1 MWAPNRHCFVV
12 VAKRRQVTIVLAGRG
27 TWVLVNF
34 EPRIELDDN
43 CLRFSFQIKVF
54 NLIISGTWVLV
65 NQRFVFATQSEVLLC
80 LSERLEMLV
89 ILAWSRRYLL
99 IKLEIS
105 ALSDYRC
112 TTGLCC

>member
-12 VAKRRQVTIVLAGRG
+12 VAKRRQVTIVLAGR
-27 TWVLVNF
+27 
-34 EPRIELDDN
+34 
-43 CLRFSFQIKVF
+43 
-54 NLIISGTWVLV
+54 GTWVLV

-99 IKLEIS
+99 LKLEIS
-105 ALSDYRC
+105 ALSDYRS
-112 TTGLCC
+112 TTDLCC